1 MILDARSTTYYCM
14 NTLSRLATF
23 LQHHLISAQQHLLDT
38 NYSKRCQK
46 KCWNAGFCSTK
57 NLVCHHSFC
66 ALFAKAIQP
75 QQALPGA
82 QIHPLSCL
90 SRTWHSDYGQIG
102 ENWGKRNLVF
112 GLLHLACCNPSPNAL
127 IALGWRIREWLGSR
141 TAQSPDPLASGIF
154 FAQATLLLSKHSH
167 MMWNM
172 GNARECLQL
181 NKNRTARRQTSP
193 EGPISQIFAFQETG
207 IMTQKTNTIQD
218 KNKQIDTQQLDWW
231 PVEVRKP

>member
-1 MILDARSTTYYCM
+1 M

-46 KCWNAGFCSTK
+46 KCRKAGFCNTK

-102 ENWGKRNLVF
+102 GKLRKEKWCVF

-127 IALGWRIREWLGSR
+127 QYWAEEFENDWESR

-154 FAQATLLLSKHSH
+154 LRRLIFCFLS
-167 MMWNM
+167 
-172 GNARECLQL
+172 
-181 NKNRTARRQTSP
+181 TPT
-193 EGPISQIFAFQETG
+193 
-207 IMTQKTNTIQD
+207 
-218 KNKQIDTQQLDWW
+218 
-231 PVEVRKP
+231 